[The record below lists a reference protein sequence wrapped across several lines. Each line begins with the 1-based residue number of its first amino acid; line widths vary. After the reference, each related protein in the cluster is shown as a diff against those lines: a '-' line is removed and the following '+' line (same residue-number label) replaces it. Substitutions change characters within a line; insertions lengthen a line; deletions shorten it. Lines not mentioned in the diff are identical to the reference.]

1 MTGRAAA
8 RPAPEPAKPA
18 PSPVATPAEVPAP
31 AGVAHGALASLDA
44 PVPALPVVAAPG
56 PAGARV
62 AEAQVPLAWALL
74 QQLPPP
80 WGPEVSAEAVR
91 ALPAVVLL
99 NAALRAPELDER
111 WLPRAASLVPQLMR
125 LLRQSDATQGALV
138 DLISRDVVLT
148 AEVLRLASGSF
159 YASRGPVRDLGD
171 ALARLGQNGLQAAM
185 ARVVLRPLFAA
196 ERAPELAPLQS
207 LLQAHT
213 DWQADALAAAAVAQ
227 GLDHFDG
234 YLAGLLHGAG
244 WQALL
249 RIVAAAEGGWA
260 ALGPS
265 PALAAVLAKR
275 AHRLFGRAAQDW
287 GLTPALPPLRPRRPA
302 GP

>member
-1 MTGRAAA
+1 M
-8 RPAPEPAKPA
+8 APM
-18 PSPVATPAEVPAP
+18 VAV
-31 AGVAHGALASLDA
+31 
-44 PVPALPVVAAPG
+44 APG
-56 PAGARV
+56 PAV
-62 AEAQVPLAWALL
+62 AQAAQAQAPLALALL

-80 WGPEVSAEAVR
+80 WGAEVPAEAVR
-91 ALPAVVLL
+91 GLPAVALL
-99 NAALRAPELDER
+99 NTALRAPELDER

-125 LLRQSDATQGALV
+125 LLRQSDVSQGALV
-138 DLISRDVVLT
+138 DLVSRDVVLM

-159 YASRGPVRDLGD
+159 YAARGPVQDLGD

-196 ERAPELAPLQS
+196 DRAPELAPLQA
-207 LLQAHT
+207 LLQSHT
-213 DWQADALAAAAVAQ
+213 DWQADALAAAAAAQ

-249 RIVAAAEGGWA
+249 RIVAAADGGWA
-260 ALGPS
+260 ALSPS

-275 AHRLFGRAAQDW
+275 AHRLFGRAAQGW
-287 GLTPALPPLRPRRPA
+287 GLTPAFTTFAIEAASRPVSEGEAPSSPLTLLWAQMQAQSPA
-302 GP
+302 LSTALAGEPDA